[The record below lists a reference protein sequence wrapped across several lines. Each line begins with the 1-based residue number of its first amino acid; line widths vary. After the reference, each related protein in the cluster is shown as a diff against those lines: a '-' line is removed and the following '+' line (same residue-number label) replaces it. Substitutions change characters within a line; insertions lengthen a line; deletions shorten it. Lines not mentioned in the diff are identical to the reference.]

1 MSAEA
6 GESEGLYSMA
16 WMHATAS
23 GIPRD
28 VSQAVR
34 LYRQAVQ
41 YAPDWQ
47 HAAPSFLALLL
58 LPSLLA
64 VQWIQSIINKKDSSG
79 NDTSHHF
86 YHKCFS

>member
-1 MSAEA
+1 
-6 GESEGLYSMA
+6 MA

-28 VSQAVR
+28 ISQAVR

-41 YAPDWQ
+41 DAPDWQ

-64 VQWIQSIINKKDSSG
+64 VQWTQAIVSKTDSPG
-79 NDTSHHF
+79 NDTSKHF
-86 YHKCFS
+86 VEPDNCLI